1 MVKGIWV
8 PSLNIEGTPSTLT
21 EGGGSGSGV
30 CVGVAVLAGVGVVVG
45 VCVSVGVAVA
55 VGVCVSVGVGV
66 AVNGGSMAMPQ
77 LQASG
82 ISSVEPS
89 SV

>member
-1 MVKGIWV
+1 M
-8 PSLNIEGTPSTLT
+8 
-21 EGGGSGSGV
+21 
-30 CVGVAVLAGVGVVVG
+30 GVGVTVG
-45 VCVSVGVAVA
+45 
-55 VGVCVSVGVGV
+55 VSVGVGV
-66 AVNGGSMAMPQ
+66 TVGVGVAVGVWVGVGVAVGGAGGSMVMPQ

>member
-1 MVKGIWV
+1 M
-8 PSLNIEGTPSTLT
+8 
-21 EGGGSGSGV
+21 
-30 CVGVAVLAGVGVVVG
+30 
-45 VCVSVGVAVA
+45 GVAVA
-55 VGVCVSVGVGV
+55 AGVCVSVGVGV
-66 AVNGGSMAMPQ
+66 SVSVAVAVGVWVSVGVGDAVDGGSTEMPQ